1 MKKADVEIGGV
12 YQVKVTGK
20 LAPVRITGESRYG
33 GWDGTNLR
41 TNRSVRVKSASKL
54 RKRLDEPGNEKAGGQ
69 DAGQAAPDT
78 DGNDAAESVEP
89 SVEASEQ
96 DATGGDTGGQEG
108 EAVEGKCPKCRRT
121 VRIPASERK
130 ARCRCGQALARL
142 NGGLARI
149 KEHPVGCVDMG
160 DAEIVAE
167 ADPEDLPPSARRRR
181 KKRRADGKLSGL
193 DAAAKVLAE
202 ANEPLKATAIVERM
216 LGQGLWETS
225 GKTPAATIYAAMTRE
240 IKQKGGESRFEK
252 VGRGTFALAE

>member
-20 LAPVRITGESRYG
+20 LAPVRIDGESRYG

-54 RKRLDEPGNEKAGGQ
+54 RKRLDEPEQPAS
-69 DAGQAAPDT
+69 DADTAPD
-78 DGNDAAESVEP
+78 AVEP
-89 SVEASEQ
+89 SVEVSEQ
-96 DATGGDTGGQEG
+96 DGTGGDTGGQKG

-149 KEHPVGCVDMG
+149 KEHPVGCVDMD

-167 ADPEDLPPSARRRR
+167 AEPDDLPDTGRRR
-181 KKRRADGKLSGL
+181 KKKRADGKLSGL

-225 GKTPAATIYAAMTRE
+225 GKTPEATIYAAMTRE

-252 VGRGTFALAE
+252 VGRGTFALTE